1 MKKTLLII
9 SISVSLLIIL
19 FSCTNIPTLPQII
32 PADPE
37 GVTKPDPALYN
48 DLQVYIS
55 SDKNPFLVPLSI
67 PDYVRVKI
75 SVPELSNL
83 TEENLKVFEDGKAQ
97 GFLVFKESETRSN
110 VDIMIVLDTTGSMGP
125 AIEGVKSS
133 IKNFIDTLEAS
144 GLNVKVGIVPYD
156 DAAPAKD
163 ITLTKPWQD
172 LTDLNTARNFVDEI
186 PNDGAGGDDLP
197 ENPYAGIMYAWNNA
211 SWRSSSQK
219 IIILITDASAHYKSE
234 INPGN
239 AAGETLYDKNEV
251 ISAIQGYVT
260 VHGAFVPVW
269 YSESTTDYTSPD
281 DPREIVQKTGGI
293 IKYTDSS
300 GNVDL
305 TSLGILE
312 YVQSS
317 WIIAFESDSPSAT
330 HTIEVFIEKD
340 GRKGYSKLEDISY

>member
-1 MKKTLLII
+1 MKKSLLII

-37 GVTKPDPALYN
+37 GVTKPDPSLYN

-55 SDKNPFLVPLSI
+55 SDKTPFLVPISI

-75 SVPELSNL
+75 SVPEISNL

-110 VDIMIVLDTTGSMGP
+110 IDIMIVLDTTSSMKD
-125 AIEGVKSS
+125 AIGGVKSS
-133 IKNFIDTLEAS
+133 IKNFIDTLKAS
-144 GLNVKVGIVPYD
+144 GLDVRVGIVPYD

-163 ITLTKPWQD
+163 LTITKPWQD
-172 LTDLNTARNFVDEI
+172 LTDLNTAKNFVDELDE
-186 PNDGAGGDDLP
+186 NGGRDLP

-211 SWRSSSQK
+211 SWRPSSQK

-234 INPGN
+234 EYPGD
-239 AAGETLYDKNEV
+239 AAGETLYDKDEV

-260 VHGAFVPVW
+260 VHGAFVPSW
-269 YSESTTDYTSPD
+269 YYSESTTDYTSPD

-300 GNVDL
+300 GIVDL
-305 TSLGILE
+305 TTLGILE

-340 GRKGYSKLEDISY
+340 ARKGYGILEDISY